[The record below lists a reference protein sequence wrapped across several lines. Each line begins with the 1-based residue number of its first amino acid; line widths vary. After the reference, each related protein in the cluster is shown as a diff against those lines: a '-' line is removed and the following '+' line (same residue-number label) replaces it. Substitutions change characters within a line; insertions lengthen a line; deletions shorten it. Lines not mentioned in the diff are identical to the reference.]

1 MLRHGI
7 PSCTAALCDLSTL
20 FQLTEEDKEALLL
33 QTLEPSDSD
42 TPTLGH
48 RADDAEPVDAEYE
61 ALLGSYYPMTNEG
74 TLEKITSKLYF
85 ANGSNVKAEQLKALA
100 TEDNI
105 DTAWETE
112 LKKHRM
118 KR

>member
-1 MLRHGI
+1 MAYL
-7 PSCTAALCDLSTL
+7 TVLAASCDLSNL
-20 FQLTEEDKEALLL
+20 YQLTEEDMEALLL

-42 TPTLGH
+42 TPTFRH
-48 RADDAEPVDAEYE
+48 RADDAEPIDAEYE
-61 ALLGSYYPMTNEG
+61 ALLGSHYPMTNEG

-85 ANGSNVKAEQLKALA
+85 ANGSNVSAEQLQALT

-105 DTAWETE
+105 DTAWEIE
-112 LKKHRM
+112 LKEHRM

>member
-1 MLRHGI
+1 MAYL
-7 PSCTAALCDLSTL
+7 TVLAASYDLSNL
-20 FQLTEEDKEALLL
+20 YQPTEEDKEALLL
-33 QTLEPSDSD
+33 QALEPSDSD
-42 TPTLGH
+42 TPMLSH
-48 RADDAEPVDAEYE
+48 RPDDAEPMDAEYE
-61 ALLGSYYPMTNEG
+61 ALLGSYYPMTNKG

-85 ANGSNVKAEQLKALA
+85 ANGSNVSAEQLQVLT

-112 LKKHRM
+112 LREHRM

>member
-1 MLRHGI
+1 MAYLTI
-7 PSCTAALCDLSTL
+7 LAASYALSNL
-20 FQLTEEDKEALLL
+20 YQPTEEDKEALLL

-42 TPTLGH
+42 TPTFRH
-48 RADDAEPVDAEYE
+48 RTDDAEPMDTEYE
-61 ALLGSYYPMTNEG
+61 ALLGSYYP
-74 TLEKITSKLYF
+74 LEKITSKLYF
-85 ANGSNVKAEQLKALA
+85 ENGSNVSAEQLQALT

-112 LKKHRM
+112 LKEHRL

>member
-1 MLRHGI
+1 MAYL
-7 PSCTAALCDLSTL
+7 TVLAASYDLSNL
-20 FQLTEEDKEALLL
+20 YQPTEEDREALLL

-42 TPTLGH
+42 NPTFRH
-48 RADDAEPVDAEYE
+48 RADDAEPMDAEYE
-61 ALLGSYYPMTNEG
+61 ALLGSYYPMTNEE

-85 ANGSNVKAEQLKALA
+85 ANGSNVSAEQLQALT
-100 TEDNI
+100 TEDNT

-112 LKKHRM
+112 LKEHRM